1 MNLDDLKT
9 VPVSISH
16 EWDPCD
22 AFKVNELLHLEM
34 HGAYQKSSGEDE
46 RSMDWARGTKG
57 QVHLEF
63 GRVFEWPQDAPEVK
77 PERLLGP
84 RV

>member
-1 MNLDDLKT
+1 M
-9 VPVSISH
+9 SISY

-46 RSMDWARGTKG
+46 RSMWTGLVGQKG
-57 QVHLEF
+57 RSTSNLGGCLNGLKTPLKSNQNVT
-63 GRVFEWPQDAPEVK
+63 WPT
-77 PERLLGP
+77 RLIAN
-84 RV
+84 